1 MRDENRVRK
10 ILPVNLLLGRRPCLV
25 VGGGNVAARKAGH
38 LLDAGA
44 RVTVVSAAVNEA
56 VAQWAKKRRL
66 RHVPR
71 NFRVGDVRGQ
81 FLVFAATDD
90 PAVNKHVLACCRKQE
105 ILCNAADANWTRGDF
120 VTPAICRK
128 AGLIVTVSTGGRSC
142 KTARIVKD
150 KIARVID
157 TLAKTK

>member
-1 MRDENRVRK
+1 MRDESRVRK
-10 ILPVNLLLGRRPCLV
+10 ILPVNLLLEGRPCLV

-44 RVTVVSAAVNEA
+44 RVAVVSPAVEERIA
-56 VAQWAKKRRL
+56 GWAKQRRL
-66 RHVPR
+66 RHVAR
-71 NFRVGDVRGQ
+71 AFRVSDVRGK

-90 PAVNKHVLACCRKQE
+90 ATVNRRVLAACRKRE

-120 VTPAICRK
+120 VTPAITRT
-128 AGLIVTVSTGGRSC
+128 AGLVVTVSTGGRSC

-150 KIARVID
+150 KLAQVID
-157 TLAKTK
+157 GLVK